1 MITKRMFSLTI
12 IGLNNSKL
20 ETIYSTIPVLKT
32 ILEDKLVNMI
42 RDLHFRNRSQSINV
56 DFSCLFHNILGK

>member
-12 IGLNNSKL
+12 IGLNNSEL

-42 RDLHFRNRSQSINV
+42 RDLHFHNRSQSINV